1 MSEPQNAPAPV
12 KSFLAPAI
20 LVTIFCCWPFGI
32 PAIVFAAR
40 TNAAINKGD
49 LKLAAENSAKAKTWT
64 LVSFIVGLVVGL
76 IYFLISVIGA
86 ACG

>member
-1 MSEPQNAPAPV
+1 MNEQQCARAPIQ
-12 KSFLAPAI
+12 SFLAPAI

-40 TNAAINKGD
+40 TNAALNNGN
-49 LKLAAENSAKAKTWT
+49 LELAAANSAKAKTWT

-76 IYFLISVIGA
+76 LYVLLVVASA
-86 ACG
+86 